1 MGIIC
6 VSKYVIHGNCI
17 SVASGFVKWDVS
29 QSIPYGLNSCGGL
42 AITSL
47 FCISRDSPITCVCE
61 IALKVPSPPHSFS
74 HTLPYSLTVR
84 AAGWLG
90 SYRSFSRG
98 SISFLPAC
106 LPAYCGVLQFGYDE
120 GSSLV
125 ATAWHECLT
134 FLWMSLVLIRSR
146 ASFFRCFKLLV
157 VIVASVQIDNNF
169 MLEIVE
175 CDPFCVCV
183 FLFSFEEIAVERKLP
198 R

>member
-1 MGIIC
+1 MGSSCIQILI
-6 VSKYVIHGNCI
+6 IHGNCI
-17 SVASGFVKWDVS
+17 CVASGFVKWDVS

-47 FCISRDSPITCVCE
+47 FSISRDSPITCVYE
-61 IALKVPSPPHSFS
+61 SAIKLPWLPHSFS
-74 HTLPYSLTVR
+74 HTLPYSITVT

-98 SISFLPAC
+98 SISC
-106 LPAYCGVLQFGYDE
+106 LPVKCGVLQFGYGE

-134 FLWMSLVLIRSR
+134 FLWTSLVLIRSR
-146 ASFFRCFKLLV
+146 ISFFRFFKLLI

-183 FLFSFEEIAVERKLP
+183 FLFLFEEIAVE
-198 R
+198 